1 MIRPAILA
9 CAATATLLPVPAHAT
24 PWTVD
29 AMFVATAH
37 EEVGTGAVAAALCR
51 TIAATSTP
59 VVVERTS
66 VTCSANDA
74 TEYREDLG
82 PVSATWVANATSS
95 PVTFCVSGSATLR
108 NVVTQESF
116 VVNATPRCVTFG

>member
-9 CAATATLLPVPAHAT
+9 CAATATLLPVPAHAA

-29 AMFVATAH
+29 AMFVATVH
-37 EEVGTGAVAAALCR
+37 EDVGTGAVAAALCR
-51 TIAATSTP
+51 TVAVASPP
-59 VVVERTS
+59 VVAVATT

-95 PVTFCVSGSATLR
+95 PVTFCVSGSATLK
-108 NVVTQESF
+108 NLVTQESF
-116 VVNATPRCVTFG
+116 VVDATPRCVTFG